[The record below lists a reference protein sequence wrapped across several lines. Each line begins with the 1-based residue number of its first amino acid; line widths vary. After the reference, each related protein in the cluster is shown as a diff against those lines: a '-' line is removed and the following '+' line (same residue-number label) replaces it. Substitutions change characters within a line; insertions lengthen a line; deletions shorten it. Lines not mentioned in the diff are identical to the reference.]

1 MTHSPG
7 SFSSHNDG
15 SQAYMDLHDF
25 AASLLITVIT
35 WLTLTNLFWPAATLS
50 MINLQPR
57 IRRSRCYS
65 SCAHGTPMPLLPTT
79 SAMPY
84 FLRASDPSANFFARP
99 SCSILTSW
107 RIPFAD
113 YSRTII
119 SSGDYSINLFGR
131 LQHGLTFGRLLSQ
144 HLHFLWWF
152 CFC

>member
-15 SQAYMDLHDF
+15 SQAYMDLNDF

-50 MINLQPR
+50 MINLQPH
-57 IRRSRCYS
+57 IRRPRCYS
-65 SCAHGTPMPLLPTT
+65 SRAHSTPVPLLPTT
-79 SAMPY
+79 SATPY

-99 SCSILTSW
+99 SYSILTSG

-113 YSRTII
+113 YSRTIF
-119 SSGDYSINLFGR
+119 SSGDYFTNLFGR
-131 LQHGLTFGRLLSQ
+131 LQHGLIFGRLLSQ

-152 CFC
+152 CFF